1 MRPILGKCIL
11 YRCKKCDYLGAVV
24 FIKLIAKSYW
34 MPTNVSIVS
43 DVKHYHQN
51 KYAVTLM
58 LKVVGTGNRDE
69 DRADAG
75 S

>member
-1 MRPILGKCIL
+1 
-11 YRCKKCDYLGAVV
+11 
-24 FIKLIAKSYW
+24 

-51 KYAVTLM
+51 KYTVSLM
-58 LKVVGTGNRDE
+58 LKVVGAGSRDE
-69 DRADAG
+69 DGSDAG